1 MNADAQIAYGIFW
14 AVYVVG
20 FLLFFLMIS
29 RLFRLVPFYGM
40 RTLLQ
45 AVLVAVLLTPVES
58 SEVAGW
64 WIPAWLH
71 GGYEAILGNT
81 EESVR
86 AFFNMGLA
94 GLAVLLVWMLDLLR
108 YRLVSR

>member
-1 MNADAQIAYGIFW
+1 MNADAQLAYGIFW

-20 FLLFFLMIS
+20 FLIFFLMMS
-29 RLFRLVPFYGM
+29 RVFRLIPLYGVK
-40 RTLLQ
+40 TLLQ
-45 AVLVAVLLTPVES
+45 AVLVVLLLTPVES

-71 GGYEAILGNT
+71 GGYETILGNV

-94 GLAVLLVWMLDLLR
+94 GLVVILIWMLDLLR
-108 YRLVSR
+108 YRLASR

>member
-1 MNADAQIAYGIFW
+1 MNADAQLAYGIFW

-20 FLLFFLMIS
+20 FLIFFLMMS
-29 RLFRLVPFYGM
+29 RVFRLIPLYGVK
-40 RTLLQ
+40 TLLQ
-45 AVLVAVLLTPVES
+45 AALVVLLLTPVES

-71 GGYEAILGNT
+71 GGYETILGNV

-94 GLAVLLVWMLDLLR
+94 GLVVILIWMLDLLR
-108 YRLVSR
+108 YRLASR